1 MSSPL
6 QELFDRLRDGI
17 DSLRQKLNFNRDHY
31 YLTQKCE
38 PALSVLQP
46 GVAWTVEGRYGA
58 TLVSRNMAI
67 WDVDLGRANSN
78 EADIGWL
85 RDDLGEAI
93 ESYRFRVYQTLGG
106 LRVICANRTVA
117 YGDAISMA
125 WFKDIGS
132 RLRADH
138 RYMAISERQLCSRAR
153 LDPKPIEHRGY
164 ILHGPIVELAE
175 LTKLAEDGQVR
186 ACRFI
191 GEVGTGEIHPDLA
204 RQIEVHDLG
213 TEALDSTKEL
223 F

>member
-17 DSLRQKLNFNRDHY
+17 NSLRQKLDFNRDHY
-31 YLTQKCE
+31 YLTAECE
-38 PALSVLQP
+38 PVLSVLTP
-46 GVAWTVEGRYGA
+46 GIAWTVKGRYGE
-58 TLVSRNMAI
+58 TLVTRNLGI
-67 WDVDLGRANSN
+67 WDVDRWERREQRSD
-78 EADIGWL
+78 DISWI
-85 RDDLGEAI
+85 REQLGEI
-93 ESYRFRVYQTLGG
+93 TESYRFRVYQTLGG
-106 LRVICANRTVA
+106 LRVICTNRTVA

-132 RLRADH
+132 KLQADH
-138 RYMAISERQLCSRAR
+138 RYMAICGRQLCSRAR
-153 LDPKPIEHRGY
+153 LDPKPTEHRW
-164 ILHGPIVELAE
+164 HCDGPIVELA
-175 LTKLAEDGQVR
+175 KNGQVR

-204 RQIEVHDLG
+204 QQIELHDRS

>member
-17 DSLRQKLNFNRDHY
+17 DSLRQKLDFNRDHY
-31 YLTQKCE
+31 YLTAECE
-38 PALSVLQP
+38 PVLSVLKP
-46 GVAWTVEGRYGA
+46 GIAWTVKGRYGE
-58 TLVSRNMAI
+58 TLVTRNLGI
-67 WDVDLGRANSN
+67 WNVDRWERREQRSD
-78 EADIGWL
+78 DISWI
-85 RDDLGEAI
+85 REQLGEVT
-93 ESYRFRVYQTLGG
+93 ETHCFRVYRTLGG
-106 LRVICANRTVA
+106 FRVICTNRTVA

-132 RLRADH
+132 QLRADH

-153 LDPKPIEHRGY
+153 LDPKPTKRR
-164 ILHGPIVELAE
+164 LHCAGQIVDLANN
-175 LTKLAEDGQVR
+175 GQVR

-204 RQIEVHDLG
+204 QQIELHDRS

>member
-17 DSLRQKLNFNRDHY
+17 NSLRQKLDFNRDHY
-31 YLTQKCE
+31 YLTAECE
-38 PALSVLQP
+38 PVLSVLKP
-46 GVAWTVEGRYGA
+46 GIAWTVKGRYGE
-58 TLVSRNMAI
+58 TLVTRNLGI
-67 WDVDLGRANSN
+67 WDVDFVTASS
-78 EADIGWL
+78 DISWL
-85 RDDLGEAI
+85 RDVLGEI
-93 ESYRFRVYQTLGG
+93 TESYRFRVYQTLGG
-106 LRVICANRTVA
+106 LRVICTNRTVA

-132 RLRADH
+132 KLQADH
-138 RYMAISERQLCSRAR
+138 RYMAISNRQLCSRAR
-153 LDPKPIEHRGY
+153 LAPKPTEHRWRFD
-164 ILHGPIVELAE
+164 GPIVELA
-175 LTKLAEDGQVR
+175 KNGQVR

-204 RQIEVHDLG
+204 QQIELHDRS